1 MICHLVQQI
10 LQSPEFG
17 ALSTKFKPIAALV
30 QQITDLFHMISI
42 VYTIVW
48 ILQSHHH
55 DFSSVSYHMILSQA
69 PAGLL
74 PKAVS
79 LYMGA
84 IRTSRQPIK
93 HVTHVGPTF
102 SRRISRDNPC
112 HDSRDS
118 VQFTNSTN
126 LEINSHSGCP
136 LFGQHPVSRAFHGI
150 ELCFKR
156 TKRKNSACSIHFFCG
171 VDQHN
176 LAKIDW
182 ESLQKPSTV
191 ECRPDPG
198 LSAYPI
204 GSSPEGITF
213 KTCMGANIPPT

>member
-1 MICHLVQQI
+1 M
-10 LQSPEFG
+10 SFP
-17 ALSTKFKPIAALV
+17 LSRN
-30 QQITDLFHMISI
+30 
-42 VYTIVW
+42 
-48 ILQSHHH
+48 
-55 DFSSVSYHMILSQA
+55 HMILSQA

-84 IRTSRQPIK
+84 MRTSRQPIK
-93 HVTHVGPTF
+93 PRQTRGGPLSPVRF
-102 SRRISRDNPC
+102 SRDNPC

-126 LEINSHSGCP
+126 LEINSQSGCP
-136 LFGQHPVSRAFHGI
+136 LFGQHPVSRHFMALNCVSNAPN
-150 ELCFKR
+150 EKD
-156 TKRKNSACSIHFFCG
+156 SACCSKWFGIFT
-171 VDQHN
+171 
-176 LAKIDW
+176 K
-182 ESLQKPSTV
+182 TV
-191 ECRPDPG
+191 PQSNACSSGCVPDPG